1 MFFCFLVGFF
11 SVSKLDYPKSDKQ
24 TNQRGKKKLSEAY
37 TFMSQGNVKHWYS
50 DIIFN
55 KNLENI

>member
-1 MFFCFLVGFF
+1 MQNTDLMLELMSRTNVLLFFSGFF

-37 TFMSQGNVKHWYS
+37 TFMSQGNVKH
-50 DIIFN
+50 
-55 KNLENI
+55 